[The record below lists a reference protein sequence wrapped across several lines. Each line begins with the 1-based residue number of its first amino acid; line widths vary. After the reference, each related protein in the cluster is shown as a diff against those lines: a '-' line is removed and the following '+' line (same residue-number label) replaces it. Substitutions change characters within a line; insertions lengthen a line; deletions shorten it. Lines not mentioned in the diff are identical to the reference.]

1 MAQNKAPREFNFDA
15 MDADAVCEQCGNV
28 NPEGTVICK
37 TCGNNLRDQRAR
49 RIAGT
54 GAVPQVAEPRFNRV
68 RLLTG
73 LLPIFGIL
81 LVLLVVLNMP
91 TIESWLVSAQAADT
105 DVASGDLWTGAT
117 GAIFDD
123 LALQLNQVPST
134 RAALEE
140 AVNNPI
146 DDVSYNGRYAL
157 VSLQT
162 NRIIGEAIASRRAD
176 KVYFTAKLLGQP
188 TEIRGIALLEELE
201 GGAVRATAMETPVTI
216 QMDGQTF
223 SGRGFATKNTDGG
236 HAIAGQ
242 YGASDATVGALAYRV
257 R

>member
-1 MAQNKAPREFNFDA
+1 MAQNNAPREFNFDA

-49 RIAGT
+49 RIAAT
-54 GAVPQVAEPRFNRV
+54 GAMPQVAEPRINRV

-73 LLPIFGIL
+73 LLPVFGLL

-105 DVASGDLWTGAT
+105 AVASEDLWSGAT

-123 LALQLNQVPST
+123 LLLQLNQVPST
-134 RAALEE
+134 RAALED

-146 DDVSYNGRYAL
+146 DDISFNGRYAL
-157 VSLQT
+157 VSLRT
-162 NRIIGEAIASRRAD
+162 NRIIGEAIASRRGD
-176 KVYFTAKLLGQP
+176 KTFFVAKLIGQP
-188 TEIRGIALLEELE
+188 VEIRGIALLEQLE
-201 GGAVRATAMETPVTI
+201 EGNIRPTAMETPVAV
-216 QMDGQTF
+216 QMDGRTF
-223 SGRGFATKNTDGG
+223 TGRGFATKNADGG

-242 YGASDATVGALAYRV
+242 YGASDATVGALAYRL

>member
-1 MAQNKAPREFNFDA
+1 MAQDKAPREFNFDA

-49 RIAGT
+49 RISAT
-54 GAVPQVAEPRFNRV
+54 GAMPQASEPRISRI

-73 LLPIFGIL
+73 LLPVFGIL

-105 DVASGDLWTGAT
+105 VDASEDLWSGAT
-117 GAIFDD
+117 GAIFDE
-123 LALQLNQVPST
+123 LLVQLNQVPST
-134 RAALEE
+134 RAALED

-146 DDVSYNGRYAL
+146 DDTSFNGRYAV

-162 NRIIGEAIASRRAD
+162 TRVIGEGIASRRGD
-176 KVYFTAKLLGQP
+176 KVYFVAKLSSQP
-188 TEIRGIALLEELE
+188 AEIRGIALLEELE
-201 GGAVRATAMETPVTI
+201 QGTVRATAMDSPVAV
-216 QMDGQTF
+216 QLDGQTF
-223 SGRGFATKNTDGG
+223 TGRGFATKNADGG

-242 YGASDATVGALAYRV
+242 YGASDATVGALVYRL